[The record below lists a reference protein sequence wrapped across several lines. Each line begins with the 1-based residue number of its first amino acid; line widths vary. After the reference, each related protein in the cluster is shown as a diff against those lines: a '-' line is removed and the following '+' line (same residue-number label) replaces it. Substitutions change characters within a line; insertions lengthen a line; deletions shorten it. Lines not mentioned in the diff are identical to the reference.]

1 MPDQIVLVHCS
12 DELLHV
18 FHADD
23 RGEPIPAG
31 MLVPVCGADVVS
43 MPRPRTSRDNVCD
56 NCATW
61 ALQWARGNE
70 PSA

>member
-18 FHADD
+18 FHAD
-23 RGEPIPAG
+23 GEGDPLG
-31 MLVPVCGADVVS
+31 GEPVCGAGVERE
-43 MPRPRTSRDNVCD
+43 PRPRGAGDDVCD

-61 ALQWARGNE
+61 ALQWARGDE
-70 PSA
+70 PAA